1 MERVDQQ
8 GEIKIAEEV
17 ISLIAQIAARDVPG
31 VYSLSEDE
39 RSSFVGRLTGSG
51 TSRNRSIHLEN
62 GSASIDMAIVGTY
75 GFDLLSVARA
85 VQQAIKEAVESMTG
99 MTVARVDVT
108 IVDVRPS

>member
-1 MERVDQQ
+1 MEKVGQQ

-17 ISLIAQIAARDVPG
+17 ISLIAQMAARDVPG
-31 VYSLSEDE
+31 VYSLSEDD
-39 RSSFVGRLTGSG
+39 RSSFVGRLTGG
-51 TSRNRSIHLEN
+51 ASRSRSIHLEN
-62 GSASIDMAIVGTY
+62 GSASIEMAIVGTY

-85 VQQAIKEAVESMTG
+85 VQQAIKEAVEAMTG